1 MNNLWTIAKYQFLEA
16 FFPYYPKKKAF
27 NMPNNYFLRLLVL
40 LSSYVILGFMVYGFM
55 GGTAILY
62 LNREHG
68 EVMYFTFF
76 AMMISLMVIVFYI
89 PKILSGFFSDKSMKT
104 YKTLPIGQG
113 ELFIGK
119 LLGEVASFVD
129 YLLLLLI
136 ALIIYF
142 SYKGFNFLV
151 LLLGIINFFPVILIP
166 YSILTILILL
176 IMRFTNAGR
185 HRKLFKNIGYIILF
199 AIMGLIYYFAYS
211 DKSQKLSKMDPNSIR
226 RTVEGFS
233 GVSNVFFNSKL
244 FGLSLG
250 GDTKE
255 KLIFTLI
262 LLAVAALL
270 LFLAYRLANRFYF
283 DSLSESEGSSDKK
296 KQVKISDEN
305 FKSNSQVG
313 AILKRDIKNLFSN
326 IVFLSPAISMSVVF
340 GVLGFT
346 TFRNLIKDMADTNF
360 TNPEMRFWIF
370 LIGFLLGLLMWV
382 NSGMATASL
391 SREHKSFYLFQTLP
405 IDPKSHFKARF
416 FSSILVMGAFNLIL
430 SIVYSLALNLGVK
443 SGGLFFLGMMLSSI
457 TAGFEGL
464 YLGSKNIKTNWNK
477 PEELSKGGLKNFLYY
492 LLSLVFVA
500 LLIGCFVF
508 LKNKTGNFIIG
519 AIVDLIIIIVSTG
532 ILAKLAIK
540 SYKNGF
546 YDVE

>member
-1 MNNLWTIAKYQFLEA
+1 MF
-16 FFPYYPKKKAF
+16 
-27 NMPNNYFLRLLVL
+27 
-40 LSSYVILGFMVYGFM
+40 SS
-55 GGTAILY
+55 
-62 LNREHG
+62 
-68 EVMYFTFF
+68 
-76 AMMISLMVIVFYI
+76 
-89 PKILSGFFSDKSMKT
+89 
-104 YKTLPIGQG
+104 
-113 ELFIGK
+113 
-119 LLGEVASFVD
+119 
-129 YLLLLLI
+129 
-136 ALIIYF
+136 
-142 SYKGFNFLV
+142 
-151 LLLGIINFFPVILIP
+151 
-166 YSILTILILL
+166 
-176 IMRFTNAGR
+176 
-185 HRKLFKNIGYIILF
+185 
-199 AIMGLIYYFAYS
+199 
-211 DKSQKLSKMDPNSIR
+211 
-226 RTVEGFS
+226 TV
-233 GVSNVFFNSKL
+233 N
-244 FGLSLG
+244 
-250 GDTKE
+250 
-255 KLIFTLI
+255 
-262 LLAVAALL
+262 
-270 LFLAYRLANRFYF
+270 FLAYRLANRFYF

-346 TFRNLIKDMADTNF
+346 TFRNLIKDMADSNIS
-360 TNPEMRFWIF
+360 NPEMRFWIF
-370 LIGFLLGLLMWV
+370 LIGFLLGLLMWI
-382 NSGMATASL
+382 NSGMSTASL

-405 IDPKSHFKARF
+405 INPISHFKARF
-416 FSSILVMGAFNLIL
+416 FSSILVMGAFNFLL
-430 SIVYSLALNLGVK
+430 SIVYSLALYLGVK
-443 SGGLFFLGMMLSSI
+443 NGGLFFLGMMLSSI

-519 AIVDLIIIIVSTG
+519 AIVDLIIIILSTG

>member
-1 MNNLWTIAKYQFLEA
+1 MNNLRTIAKYQFLEA

-27 NMPNNYFLRLLVL
+27 NMPDNYFLRILVF
-40 LSSYVILGFMVYGFM
+40 LSTYLVLGFMVYGFM
-55 GGTAILY
+55 AGMGMVY
-62 LNREHG
+62 LTRENG

-89 PKILSGFFSDKSMKT
+89 PKILSGFFSDKSIKI

-119 LLGEVASFVD
+119 LLGEVGSFVD

-211 DKSQKLSKMDPNSIR
+211 DKSQKLSKMDPDSIR

-262 LLAVAALL
+262 LLAVSALL
-270 LFLAYRLANRFYF
+270 LFLTYRLANRFYF

-346 TFRNLIKDMADTNF
+346 TFRNLIKDMADSNISD
-360 TNPEMRFWIF
+360 PEMRFWIF
-370 LIGFLLGLLMWV
+370 LIGFLLGLLMWI

-416 FSSILVMGAFNLIL
+416 FSAIFVMGVFNLLL
-430 SIVYSLALNLGVK
+430 SIVYSLALYLGVK
-443 SGGLFFLGMMLSSI
+443 NGGLFFLGMMLSSI

-492 LLSLVFVA
+492 LASLVFVA

>member
-27 NMPNNYFLRLLVL
+27 NLPNNYFLRLLVL
-40 LSSYVILGFMVYGFM
+40 LSSYVVLGFMVYGFM
-55 GGTAILY
+55 AGMGLVY
-62 LNREHG
+62 LTRENG

-89 PKILSGFFSDKSMKT
+89 PKILSGFFSDKSIKI

-119 LLGEVASFVD
+119 LLGEVGSFVD
-129 YLLLLLI
+129 YLLLLII

-211 DKSQKLSKMDPNSIR
+211 DKSQKLSKMDPDSIK
-226 RTVEGFS
+226 RTMEGFE
-233 GVSNVFFNSKL
+233 GISNVFFNSKL

-250 GDTKE
+250 GNSKE
-255 KLIFTLI
+255 KLLFTLI

-346 TFRNLIKDMADTNF
+346 TFRNLIKDMADSNISD
-360 TNPEMRFWIF
+360 PEMRFWIF
-370 LIGFLLGLLMWV
+370 LIGFLLGLLMWI

-416 FSSILVMGAFNLIL
+416 FSSIIVMGVFNLLL
-430 SIVYSLALNLGVK
+430 SIVYSIALYLGVK
-443 SGGLFFLGMMLSSI
+443 NGGLFFLGMMLSSI

-492 LLSLVFVA
+492 LVSLVFVA
-500 LLIGCFVF
+500 LLIGCLVF
-508 LKNKTGNFIIG
+508 LKNKTGNFIVG

>member
-27 NMPNNYFLRLLVL
+27 NLPNNYFLRLLVL
-40 LSSYVILGFMVYGFM
+40 LSSYVVLGFMVYGFM

-76 AMMISLMVIVFYI
+76 AMMLSLMVIVFYI
-89 PKILSGFFSDKSMKT
+89 PKILSGFFSDKSIKI

-119 LLGEVASFVD
+119 LLGEVGSFVD
-129 YLLLLLI
+129 YLLLLII

-211 DKSQKLSKMDPNSIR
+211 DKSQKLSKMDPDSIK
-226 RTVEGFS
+226 RTMEGFE
-233 GVSNVFFNSKL
+233 GISNVFFNSKL

-250 GDTKE
+250 GNSKE
-255 KLIFTLI
+255 KLLFTLI

-346 TFRNLIKDMADTNF
+346 TFRNLIKDMADSNISD
-360 TNPEMRFWIF
+360 PEMRFWIF
-370 LIGFLLGLLMWV
+370 LIGFLLGLLMWI

-416 FSSILVMGAFNLIL
+416 FSSILVMGAFNFLL
-430 SIVYSLALNLGVK
+430 SIVYSLALYLGVK
-443 SGGLFFLGMMLSSI
+443 NGGLFFLGMMLSSI

-519 AIVDLIIIIVSTG
+519 AIVDLIIIILSTG

>member
-1 MNNLWTIAKYQFLEA
+1 MNNLWTIAKYQFLEG

-27 NMPNNYFLRLLVL
+27 NLPNNYFLRLLVL

-55 GGTAILY
+55 AGMGMVY
-62 LNREHG
+62 LTRENG

-76 AMMISLMVIVFYI
+76 AMMLSLMVIVFYI
-89 PKILSGFFSDKSMKT
+89 PKILSGFFSDKSIKI

-119 LLGEVASFVD
+119 LLGEVGSFVD
-129 YLLLLLI
+129 YLLLLII

-211 DKSQKLSKMDPNSIR
+211 DKSQKLSKMDPDSIK
-226 RTVEGFS
+226 RTMEGFE
-233 GVSNVFFNSKL
+233 GISNVFFNSKL

-250 GDTKE
+250 GNSKE
-255 KLIFTLI
+255 KLLFTLI

-346 TFRNLIKDMADTNF
+346 TFRNLIKDMADSNISD
-360 TNPEMRFWIF
+360 PEMRFWIF
-370 LIGFLLGLLMWV
+370 LIGFLLGLLMWI

-416 FSSILVMGAFNLIL
+416 FSSILVMGAFNFLL
-430 SIVYSLALNLGVK
+430 SIVYSLALYLGVK
-443 SGGLFFLGMMLSSI
+443 NGGLFFLGMMLSSI

-500 LLIGCFVF
+500 LLIGCLVF
-508 LKNKTGNFIIG
+508 LKNKTGNFIVG